1 MLKGR
6 TIVEKRDHFKRD
18 FDGIRRMLML
28 EPRGHRDM
36 FGAILLPPCDSKADI
51 GLIFMDA
58 GGYVNMC
65 VHGSIGAVTAAI
77 ETGIVENKEPLTELT
92 LDTPSGIVHATA
104 KIEGSSV
111 KSVTIHNMPAF
122 LYHTSEVNLSDGKI
136 PVDIAFGGNFFAI
149 VDAKILGVRVDPSS
163 CQQLVSIG
171 LSIRQAVNSQI
182 KIQHPEIEHLRSV
195 DLVEICD
202 VPTNPMANV
211 KNATIFG
218 AGQIDR
224 SPCGTG
230 TCAKMASLYA
240 KGKLGINEE
249 FVNESIIGTIFR
261 GRLTG
266 RAKVGN
272 FDAVLPEVEGEA
284 HVTGFSQ
291 FVLDPSDPIGDG
303 FLLV

>member
-1 MLKGR
+1 
-6 TIVEKRDHFKRD
+6 
-18 FDGIRRMLML
+18 
-28 EPRGHRDM
+28 
-36 FGAILLPPCDSKADI
+36 
-51 GLIFMDA
+51 
-58 GGYVNMC
+58 
-65 VHGSIGAVTAAI
+65 
-77 ETGIVENKEPLTELT
+77 
-92 LDTPSGIVHATA
+92 
-104 KIEGSSV
+104 
-111 KSVTIHNMPAF
+111 
-122 LYHTSEVNLSDGKI
+122 
-136 PVDIAFGGNFFAI
+136 
-149 VDAKILGVRVDPSS
+149 
-163 CQQLVSIG
+163 
-171 LSIRQAVNSQI
+171 
-182 KIQHPEIEHLRSV
+182 V

-202 VPTNPMANV
+202 VPTNPMANA